1 MYNKL
6 HREVIRDPRI
16 LGCAIIS
23 LFCVSIVWTP
33 FSYKRRVYTKDKK
46 HGKLSDKMSPSLEQR
61 GDNGSSEGE
70 RCKPNLHRQ
79 G

>member
-16 LGCAIIS
+16 WGCTIIS

-33 FSYKRRVYTKDKK
+33 FSYKRRVYTKGKK
-46 HGKLSDKMSPSLEQR
+46 TWQTQR
-61 GDNGSSEGE
+61 QNVAELGTAW
-70 RCKPNLHRQ
+70 
-79 G
+79 